1 MNLQRK
7 LILLYLEAKIYFD
20 ADSGSFVIAAS

>member
-20 ADSGSFVIAAS
+20 ANSGSFYNSF